1 MQSQEHNDFFMRT
14 YKPWLSVLIPVYN
27 VSAYLVECLES
38 IVLQAI
44 PGIEII
50 ALDDCSTDDSLAV
63 LQNFAQNSL
72 VPIQILQHPHNRGLS
87 AARNTLLDEAQGD
100 YVWFIDSDDKLNEGA
115 IQSLYTLIC
124 QNHPDMVLCDYSVLR
139 SQRRLKHYSRNERHI
154 VTFPGTDQVLMND
167 PIKLF
172 EGIYQK
178 RKLHIWSK
186 ISRREL
192 WGDDLRFPEGRLLED
207 VVVTPR
213 LCLRVK
219 SYIYVQQPW
228 VAYRQREGSILSKP
242 NQKKIDD
249 MSIASNGV
257 LALWLEKYPQL
268 SADARFTFA
277 HFCVRTHIFVSTEL
291 RKISNNKRPDM
302 SPYRERFLSHTQ
314 WDKSRMC
321 WEYIKRGRVLKLRRF
336 LLEY

>member
-1 MQSQEHNDFFMRT
+1 MRT
-14 YKPWLSVLIPVYN
+14 YRPWLSILIPVYN

-38 IVLQAI
+38 IVLQTI

-50 ALDDCSTDDSLAV
+50 TLDDCSTDNSLTI
-63 LQNFAQNSL
+63 LQDFAKNSL
-72 VPIQILQHPHNRGLS
+72 VPIRILQHAHNRGLS
-87 AARNTLLDEAQGD
+87 AARNTLLDAAQGD
-100 YVWFIDSDDKLNEGA
+100 YVWFIDSDDKLNDDA
-115 IQSLYTLIC
+115 IQSLHALVR
-124 QNHPDMVLCDYSVLR
+124 QHHPDLVLCDYRVLR
-139 SQRRLKHYSRNERHI
+139 SQHRLKHYSRDERHI
-154 VTFPGTDQVLMND
+154 TTFPGTSGVLMTD

-192 WGDDLRFPEGRLLED
+192 WGDDLRFPEGRIMED

-219 SYIYVQQPW
+219 NYIYAQQPW
-228 VAYRQREGSILSKP
+228 VIYRQREGSILSRP

-249 MSIASNGV
+249 MSIASTGV
-257 LALWLEKYPQL
+257 LALWLEKYPHL
-268 SADARFTFA
+268 SADARFSFA
-277 HFCVRTHIFVSTEL
+277 HFCVRTHIFVSKEL
-291 RKISNNKRPDM
+291 RTISNNKRPDM
-302 SPYRERFLSHTQ
+302 STYRQHFLSHIQ
-314 WDKSRMC
+314 WDKPRMC
-321 WEYIKRGRVLKLRRF
+321 WEYIKRGWVLKLRRF